1 MTKERI
7 RLLLGITMPIALQN
21 LITFAVNLMDTVMLG
36 QLGEMPLAASS
47 LANQVFFVVTLVVY
61 GIGGGASVLTSQS
74 WGRNDVRS
82 IYKIMSYTYRLAAG
96 FALIIAVLAVG
107 EPSLLMSLFTND
119 QNVIRQG
126 ASYLR
131 IVGWSYLFYTA
142 TSITLCI
149 LRSVKIVK
157 IATALSVVCLFVNVG
172 LNYVLIFGRL
182 GMPRLGIAGAAIATL
197 IARIV
202 EFTVLMLYLWR
213 KEQTLHIWEYFQNRI
228 GKICKKSR
236 EPSVYDGGESLWTK
250 FYTTSIPVIMNE
262 LLWAVGEAAVS
273 MILGRMGTEVVS
285 ANAIYANISEL
296 SGVVVAG
303 MYSAACV
310 IIGNVIG
317 AGDLEELKIYK
328 KLFFRVSVIVGVLGM
343 LIMLT
348 CRGFV
353 IDFYKVTDVTKMY
366 AKQIML
372 IGAFVE
378 LCRSIQCMNAMGILR
393 GAGAVKFAMFNDIL
407 FLWLFTI
414 PAGCIAALVLHWPVA
429 AVYVVLKLD
438 QFLKIF
444 TSGWKVKRI

>member
-7 RLLLGITMPIALQN
+7 RLLLGIAMPIALQN

-74 WGRNDVRS
+74 WGRKDVRS
-82 IYKIMSYTYRLAAG
+82 IYKIMSYTYRLAAC
-96 FALIIAVLAVG
+96 FALLIAVLAIG
-107 EPSLLMSLFTND
+107 TPSLLMSLFTND
-119 QNVIRQG
+119 QNVIHQG

-172 LNYVLIFGRL
+172 LNYILIFGKL
-182 GMPRLGIAGAAIATL
+182 GMPRLGIVGAAIATL

-202 EFTVLMLYLWR
+202 EFTVLMIYLWR
-213 KEQTLHIWEYFQNRI
+213 KERTLHIWEYFQNRI
-228 GKICKKSR
+228 EKMCKRSQ

-262 LLWAVGEAAVS
+262 LLWVVGESAVS

-296 SGVVVAG
+296 SGIVVAG

-310 IIGNVIG
+310 IIGNVVG

-372 IGAFVE
+372 IGSFVE

-414 PAGCIAALVLHWPVA
+414 PAGCVAALVLHWPVA

>member
-7 RLLLGITMPIALQN
+7 RFLLGIAMPIALQN

-119 QNVIRQG
+119 QNVIHQG

-182 GMPRLGIAGAAIATL
+182 GMPRLGIVGAAVATL

-202 EFTVLMLYLWR
+202 EFTVLMIYLWR

-228 GKICKKSR
+228 GKICKKSG

-310 IIGNVIG
+310 IIGNVVG

-414 PAGCIAALVLHWPVA
+414 PAGCVAALVLHWPVA

>member
-1 MTKERI
+1 MTKGRI
-7 RLLLGITMPIALQN
+7 KLLFEIAMPIALQN

-47 LANQVFFVVTLVVY
+47 LANQVFYVVTLVVY
-61 GIGGGASVLTSQS
+61 GIGGGASVLSAQS
-74 WGRNDVRS
+74 WGRKDVRS

-96 FALIIAVLAVG
+96 FALLVAFLAIVT
-107 EPSLLMSLFTND
+107 PSFLMSLFTND
-119 QNVIRQG
+119 QDVIRLG
-126 ASYLR
+126 AGYIQ

-172 LNYVLIFGRL
+172 LNYILIFGRC
-182 GMPRLGIAGAAIATL
+182 GMPKMGIRGAAIATL
-197 IARIV
+197 IARMI
-202 EFTVLMLYLWR
+202 EFTVLMVYLYKR
-213 KEQTLHIWEYFQNRI
+213 ERTLHVWEYFQSRI
-228 GKICKKSR
+228 GKIWKKSK
-236 EPSVYDGGESLWTK
+236 ESSIYEGGESLWVT

-262 LLWAVGEAAVS
+262 LLWAIGEAAVS

-310 IIGNVIG
+310 IIGNVVG
-317 AGDLEELKIYK
+317 AGNLEELKIYK
-328 KLFFRVSVIVGVLGM
+328 KLFFRVSVVVGALGM
-343 LIMLT
+343 VIMLI

-372 IGAFVE
+372 IGSFVE
-378 LCRSIQCMNAMGILR
+378 LCRSIQCMNSMGILR

-414 PAGCIAALVLHWPVA
+414 PAGCVAALVLHWPVA
-429 AVYVVLKLD
+429 TVYIVLKLD
-438 QFLKIF
+438 QLLKIF
-444 TSGWKVKRI
+444 TSGWRVKRV

>member
-273 MILGRMGTEVVS
+273 MILGRMGTEVAS